1 MGGLNTTDQLQEKI
15 YGLPSRPGVYQFLD
29 KDRNMIY
36 VGKAKNLKKRVSSY
50 FNRLRHENHRLRLLV
65 KRIDDIQYIVVG
77 SEPDALLLE
86 NKLIKKYQPK
96 YNVQLKDD
104 KTFPWICIKNEPF
117 PRVFSTRKVLQD
129 GSSYYGP
136 YTSANMVRVLLDLIR
151 QLYPLRTC
159 NYQLTTENIEK
170 GKFKECLEYHIGN
183 CKAPCIGYQD
193 EEDYNQSIENI
204 KRILKGDIHEVIRY
218 MRNLMHNYA
227 GNYQFEAAQALKEKI
242 QLLEKYKS
250 RSTVVNPKINHVD
263 VFATLDQGRSFYIN
277 YLKVTSGR
285 IVQSHTLEL
294 KKKLDEDPAELLQMG
309 ITDIREKLQS
319 HSRELIV
326 PFSMEY
332 PMQGIRVTVPQKGD
346 KKRLLE
352 LAQRNLKYHQ
362 LEKSRRNE
370 QISKKFSKS
379 KDLEQLKKD
388 LRMQQLPQHIECFDN
403 SNIQGAFPVAA
414 CVVFRNGKP
423 STKEYRHFNI
433 KSVQGPDDFASM
445 REVVFRRYRRLLN
458 EGSELPQLVVID
470 GGKGQLSAALESL
483 KELDI
488 HRQITVIG
496 IAKKLE
502 EIFYPADPVPL
513 YLDKQSVSLR
523 IIQHLRDEAHRFGI
537 RFHRDKRSQAFTTS
551 QLDNIPGIGPKTAR
565 KLLEK
570 YGSVAAVRN
579 LDPAILEQ
587 EVGPAKARAIEA
599 HLGGTSDHA

>member
-86 NKLIKKYQPK
+86 NNLIKKYQPK